1 MKAKDILYKLK
12 GYQPEE
18 IVKIKIMYPKED
30 SVGTKTLGTTYKDF
44 TVREAIEIFKK
55 KKVNEHFNRD
65 AIFWPSSVK

>member
-30 SVGTKTLGTTYKDF
+30 SVGTKTLGTTYKGF